1 MAKNLVFISWSGL
14 TGERVAE
21 ALASTI
27 FNNHPELKPWV
38 SSKDLKAGR
47 PWFDEINKAAQ
58 EAKFG
63 IGCLTPGASI
73 RPWVNF
79 EAGMLFGRLEQF
91 IILRFHEEIAHPLT
105 NLQSKDGTNINDLA
119 EVFNIM
125 TSGGINE
132 AKEWVKFK
140 FPEFKK
146 VLDELKSSFQP
157 DLISINESVKSVME
171 AVNELKANEI
181 YCGNDCLKQVV
192 AGAVSQLGAQ
202 LKRVK
207 TTFSVPASQYPYHLI
222 SLQSSKKLNPIVRA
236 VALVDQQERFW
247 QEVAGREILGTGR
260 DKNERVFVFITPE
273 DFTRNYDT
281 LKLHAERYT
290 VKVMSFEALTR
301 MFYPFNKDF
310 SIIESSDSKL
320 LATYDKSEP
329 FVSITFMTDPDAI
342 AMHENY
348 FKKISR
354 FAMEIKHDAKDTME
368 VVRQRVFER
377 PLTEIKQVH
386 VEMSDYISVEEYD
399 LYEEG
404 HAYYKEMMQR
414 MLDIFSERRG
424 SVNEECAML
433 ELGAGTGIFTKRLA
447 ALESVTVEAVEVD
460 FACFKRLVQNIQTN
474 HSNVKFHP
482 EDSRAFWAETPFKFI
497 FSSFADHHIRFED
510 KKPYLDNVKS
520 NLASGGVFIVG
531 DEFLPS
537 HDRSDKES
545 RKRALELYHKHIID
559 IAEEQG
565 NSNLMKLEEAALRSG
580 LDEVGDFK
588 ITCEEY
594 EKHLQDA
601 GFVFKRENIGPVD
614 RTDVG
619 GVYVYIAWQKS

>member
-1 MAKNLVFISWSGL
+1 MAKNKVFISWSGA
-14 TGERVAE
+14 TGKKVAE
-21 ALASTI
+21 ALANTI
-27 FNNHPELKPWV
+27 FSKHPELEPWV
-38 SSKDLKAGR
+38 SSTGIQAGTV
-47 PWFDEINKAAQ
+47 WFEEISKAAN
-58 EAKFG
+58 EARYG

-79 EAGMLFGRLEQF
+79 EAGMLFGRLKEF
-91 IILRFHEEIAHPLT
+91 IILRFYENVASPL
-105 NLQSKDGTNINDLA
+105 NNIQSKDGTRIKELA

-125 TSGGINE
+125 TSGGIEE
-132 AKEWVKFK
+132 AEEWVKYRFPKFK
-140 FPEFKK
+140 ET
-146 VLDELKSSFQP
+146 LDELESSFNP
-157 DLISINESVKSVME
+157 DLINMNESLKSVID
-171 AVNELKANEI
+171 AVTELKANEV
-181 YCGNDCLKQVV
+181 YCKNDCFKQVV
-192 AGAVSQLGAQ
+192 AGAVRQLGTQ

-222 SLQSSKKLNPIVRA
+222 SLQSSSKLNPIVRA

-247 QEVAGREILGTGR
+247 QEVAGREILATGR

-281 LKLHAERYT
+281 LKLHAERYN
-290 VKVMSFEALTR
+290 VRAMSFEALTR
-301 MFYPFNKDF
+301 MFYPYNKDF
-310 SIIESSDSKL
+310 SIIESSGSKL

-342 AMHENY
+342 AIHESN
-348 FKKISR
+348 FKRISR
-354 FAMEIKHDAKDTME
+354 FAMEIRPDMKESME
-368 VVRQRVFER
+368 AIRQRVFER

-424 SVNEECAML
+424 SRDEECAVL

-447 ALESVTVEAVEVD
+447 ALANITVEAVEVD
-460 FACFKRLVQNIQTN
+460 WACFKRLVQNIQAN

-482 EDSRAFWAETPFKFI
+482 EDSRTFWAGSPFKFI
-497 FSSFADHHIRFED
+497 FSSFADHHIKFED
-510 KKPYLDNVKS
+510 KKHYLDNVKS
-520 NLASGGVFIVG
+520 NLAPGGLFIVG
-531 DEFLPS
+531 DEFLPA
-537 HDRSDKES
+537 HDRSDRQS

-559 IAEEQG
+559 LAEQQG
-565 NSNLMKLEEAALRSG
+565 NSNLAKLEEAAWKSG

-601 GFVFKRENIGPVD
+601 RFEWQKQKIGPLE
-614 RTDVG
+614 RNVG
-619 GVYVYIAWQKS
+619 GVYVYTAWQKS